1 MDYTTKGI
9 CLSTLYQ
16 FHSVLLFTFC
26 RFFRCSFSFFM
37 HAPLVLCIP
46 KNPRISAVFP
56 FFTDRCLFRSKTRTA
71 LQLTLFENVSRK
83 CLPVLSVKLSS
94 PPLFRLFSFST
105 QKEAPHSASFSF
117 SFQLF
122 AGKNTLDL
130 SSRRFCTISRHS
142 PKRWKCTI
150 SLSRRNLSGLRS
162 SGSSVRVIRCS

>member
-1 MDYTTKGI
+1 MLVFFFHA
-9 CLSTLYQ
+9 CSACALYPQ
-16 FHSVLLFTFC
+16 KPPYLGC
-26 RFFRCSFSFFM
+26 
-37 HAPLVLCIP
+37 
-46 KNPRISAVFP
+46 FP
-56 FFTDRCLFRSKTRTA
+56 FFHRSLPFYGAKPVP
-71 LQLTLFENVSRK
+71 LCNSHFFENVSRK

>member
-56 FFTDRCLFRSKTRTA
+56 FFTDRCLFTEQNPYRFATHTFLKMYHVNVCLSYPSNCPVRPCSAFFLFPHKKRRRTA
-71 LQLTLFENVSRK
+71 
-83 CLPVLSVKLSS
+83 
-94 PPLFRLFSFST
+94 PLFHFRFSFSQERILWT
-105 QKEAPHSASFSF
+105 YHPEGSARSPDIRRS
-117 SFQLF
+117 
-122 AGKNTLDL
+122 AG
-130 SSRRFCTISRHS
+130 SARS
-142 PKRWKCTI
+142 PFHAGT
-150 SLSRRNLSGLRS
+150 
-162 SGSSVRVIRCS
+162 

>member
-1 MDYTTKGI
+1 MFVNI
-9 CLSTLYQ
+9 ASIPFC
-16 FHSVLLFTFC
+16 FTFYLFVDSFNA
-26 RFFRCSFSFFM
+26 RFLFSCM
-37 HAPLVLCIP
+37 LRLCFVSP
-46 KNPRISAVFP
+46 KPPYLGCFP
-56 FFTDRCLFRSKTRTA
+56 FFHRSLPFYGAKPVP
-71 LQLTLFENVSRK
+71 LCNSHFFENVSRK

-94 PPLFRLFSFST
+94 PPLFRLFST
-105 QKEAPHSASFSF
+105 RKEAPHSASFSF